1 MTTTIREKYLA
12 LDTERSLED
21 EFVKVVAQRDKRII
35 ASDFDVYL
43 DGNRLIYVKEDC
55 SPADTRARFFLHVV
69 PVDER
74 DLSERRRQHGFENRD
89 FTQRGMKIGDRR
101 CVVQGRLPTF
111 PIACIRTGQYV
122 KDAQGNYVS
131 LWEGEFSTAQDS
143 RSVEPRAG
151 N

>member
-111 PIACIRTGQYV
+111 PIAYIRTGQYV